1 MNKKVIFIILAA
13 LAFALIIGLAW
24 FWLFSGKSAAPAN
37 TGAFGSG
44 QNKPNS
50 TNTSG
55 ASGSNSSSVVPAGGG
70 NTAGNGTNGSSGG
83 GSIGGSSGGTIAGN
97 NGSSIDYSGSG
108 GSIGGVAVVPGV
120 DWVGGGSIG
129 GLGGGQTTS
138 YVPPT
143 INQLNTGTVLG
154 NPNIQGGTNIEGN
167 NGNNSLTAGL
177 LAAGAG
183 AALCTTGLLGGVSGA
198 GVGVAA
204 DGVGAAAAVPVNDL
218 ALNIQTTYGN
228 TLKSSDTFR
237 DNFLNCIT
245 RSLARAAVQQITAS
259 VVNWINSGFN
269 GQPSFV
275 VNYKQFFNNVADVAA
290 GEFIRGS
297 SLSFLCSPFQLK
309 IRIALAQSYARR
321 NAQSCTLTSVIKNV
335 DKFMS
340 GSFSQGGWGGML
352 QFTTIPT
359 NNPFGAFAYA
369 QAGLQTAQSNALGI
383 KQQDYIIGK
392 GFLSS
397 QKEVCKGVDP
407 VSGQKTGCTMVTVTP
422 GSTIADALNK
432 SLGAGQDQLGLAK
445 SFDEIVN
452 ALLTQLMVKTLQNGL
467 SSVSGNQGYASNYY
481 TPEQQQAQRDAE
493 AMLADMQGKVVIAQQ
508 YGSAQ
513 QGSISDIQNA
523 QTKLNTLANCWE
535 TASSSTS
542 HTEAQRATARVNADN
557 ALAALHSYDA
567 QIDLFNANITHA
579 NAGIA
584 KLQELQTLV
593 LSVTSAAD
601 VAAVK
606 AAYNS
611 ALSSGVIITAA
622 DVTTA
627 QQDRSALQSALA
639 SRNQQTDSELTQ
651 CYAF

>member
-1 MNKKVIFIILAA
+1 MNKKVIFTILAA
-13 LAFALIIGLAW
+13 LALALLVGLAW
-24 FWLFSGKSAAPAN
+24 FWLFSGKDAEPAN

-55 ASGSNSSSVVPAGGG
+55 ASGGNASSVLPAGGG
-70 NTAGNGTNGSSGG
+70 NTAGSGANNNG
-83 GSIGGSSGGTIAGN
+83 GSGGGSSGGTIAGN

-108 GSIGGVAVVPGV
+108 GAIGGIASVPGV
-120 DWVGGGSIG
+120 DWVGGGG
-129 GLGGGQTTS
+129 GGGGGGGQTTS
-138 YVPPT
+138 YVPST
-143 INQLNTGTVLG
+143 INQLNNGTVSG
-154 NPNIQGGTNIEGN
+154 RPTIQGGTNIPGS
-167 NGNNSLTAGL
+167 GGDNSLTAGL
-177 LAAGAG
+177 LSAGAG
-183 AALCTTGLLGGVSGA
+183 AALCTTGLLGGVTGA

-204 DGVGAAAAVPVNDL
+204 DGVGVAAAVPVNDL
-218 ALNIQTTYGN
+218 ALNLQTTYGN

-245 RSLARAAVQQITAS
+245 RSLARAAIQQITAS

-275 VNYKQFFNNVADVAA
+275 VNYKQFFNNVADQAA
-290 GEFIRGS
+290 GEIIRGS

-321 NAQSCTLTSVIKNV
+321 NAQSCTLTSVIKNI
-335 DKFMS
+335 DKFMT
-340 GSFSQGGWGGML
+340 GTFSQGGWSGML

-369 QAGLQTAQSNALGI
+369 QASLQTAQSNALGI
-383 KQQDYIIGK
+383 KQQDYVIGK
-392 GFLSS
+392 GFLSTT
-397 QKEVCKGVDP
+397 KEVCERVAPDGTKAGC
-407 VSGQKTGCTMVTVTP
+407 KTITVTP
-422 GSTIADALNK
+422 GSTIADALTK

-467 SSVSGNQGYASNYY
+467 SSVSGTQGYAADYY
-481 TPEQQQAQRDAE
+481 TPEQQQAQKDAE

-508 YGSAQ
+508 YGSVM
-513 QGSISDIQNA
+513 QGGISDIQNA
-523 QTKLNTLANCWE
+523 QNKLNTLANCWE
-535 TASSSTS
+535 TASSSESRTD
-542 HTEAQRATARVNADN
+542 AQRATARANAEN
-557 ALAALHSYDA
+557 ALAALHSYDTKV
-567 QIDLFNANITHA
+567 DRYNANITLA

-593 LSVTSAAD
+593 LSVTSPAD

-606 AAYNS
+606 AAYQS
-611 ALSSGVIITAA
+611 ALASGTIATAA

-627 QQDRSALQSALA
+627 QQDRAALQSELA
-639 SRNQQTDSELTQ
+639 GRNQQTDSELTQ